1 MIGYDHRRLGDLH
14 SKGFGE
20 LCARVFEAAGFKV
33 YLYED
38 IVATP
43 MVPFGVK
50 VFGAAGEKRR
60 KSISL

>member
-1 MIGYDHRRLGDLH
+1 LH

-20 LCARVFEAAGFKV
+20 LCARVFASSGFQV

-50 VFGAAGEKRR
+50 IFGAAGE
-60 KSISL
+60 IE